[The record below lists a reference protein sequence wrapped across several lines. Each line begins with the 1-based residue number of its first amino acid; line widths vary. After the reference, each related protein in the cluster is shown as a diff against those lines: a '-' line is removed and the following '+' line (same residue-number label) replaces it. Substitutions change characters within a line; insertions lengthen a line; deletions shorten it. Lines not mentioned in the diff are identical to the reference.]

1 MRTIKILLLIAIVLP
16 WAAFG
21 LYVLNPNKSKVDG
34 LKCSANINL
43 YLSDGFSEGPIIQG
57 VIAVNLNKN
66 DENGFF
72 SLSGV
77 VEWQGVEYPV
87 SKLISVKYKN
97 NDDDYVSFYT
107 VNSIS
112 LEHDKSPPNV
122 IETFV
127 MGNTSQPLRIF
138 KLKKIYDNAYI
149 VSNFN
154 SPVTICIER

>member
-1 MRTIKILLLIAIVLP
+1 MRMINVLLLMAIVLP
-16 WAAFG
+16 WTIFCF
-21 LYVLNPNKSKVDG
+21 YILNSNENKVDG

-43 YLSDGFSEGPIIQG
+43 HLSDGFSEGPIIQG
-57 VIAVNLNKN
+57 VIEVNLNKN

-77 VEWQGVEYPV
+77 VEWQGVKYPV
-87 SKLISVKYKN
+87 SKLINVKYKN

-112 LEHDKSPPNV
+112 LEHDKSPHNV

-149 VSNFN
+149 VSNLN

>member
-1 MRTIKILLLIAIVLP
+1 MRMINVLLLMAIVLP
-16 WAAFG
+16 WTIFCF
-21 LYVLNPNKSKVDG
+21 YILNSNENKVDG

-43 YLSDGFSEGPIIQG
+43 HLSDGFSEGPIIQG
-57 VIAVNLNKN
+57 VIEVNLNKN

-77 VEWQGVEYPV
+77 VEWQGVKYPV
-87 SKLISVKYKN
+87 SKLINVKYKN

-112 LEHDKSPPNV
+112 LEHDKSPHNV

-127 MGNTSQPLRIF
+127 MGNTSQPLRILN
-138 KLKKIYDNAYI
+138 LKKYMTMLI
-149 VSNFN
+149 S
-154 SPVTICIER
+154 